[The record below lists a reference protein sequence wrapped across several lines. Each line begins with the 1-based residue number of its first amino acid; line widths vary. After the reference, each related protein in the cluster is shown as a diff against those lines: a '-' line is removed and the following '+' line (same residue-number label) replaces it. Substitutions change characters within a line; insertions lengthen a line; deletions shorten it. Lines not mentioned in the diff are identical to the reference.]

1 MKTCSTIGREPI
13 APWNR
18 NGDYPSRGM
27 PCAAG
32 SWWMPRMP
40 PVRHVLIVDDHPEV
54 CVVLTHVVVQLA
66 PDATIVE
73 AADARRRSAPS
84 PSSLPT

>member
-1 MKTCSTIGREPI
+1 MEPQWRKSQPWHALRSWFVVE
-13 APWNR
+13 AP
-18 NGDYPSRGM
+18 Y
-27 PCAAG
+27 A
-32 SWWMPRMP
+32 
-40 PVRHVLIVDDHPEV
+40 PVRPVLMVDDHPEV